1 MLGAQRT
8 DGEAPKPPQI
18 SLETSLNHGHPVCT
32 LAPSVTQGLKHPSC
46 GAGRVLIR
54 SASPERRPP
63 SVPTTQAPQ
72 LRRRE
77 GPHPLREPR
86 ASPAERPC
94 LSAPVRAATVEASTA
109 VEPAS
114 RVEPASTVEPFT
126 TAEPFTTVEPA
137 DIRTVEPSTATYA
150 GIVTIEG
157 RARSAPSQPGPDS
170 PTMAPMRSEPRPSGV
185 RPPTPR

>member
-63 SVPTTQAPQ
+63 SVPRTQAPQ
-72 LRRRE
+72 LRRRA

-86 ASPAERPC
+86 ASPAERPTPSPGFE
-94 LSAPVRAATVEASTA
+94 LLRLEADPVPIAASFPILGRPSLVDHELAPRALHLFAT
-109 VEPAS
+109 
-114 RVEPASTVEPFT
+114 
-126 TAEPFTTVEPA
+126 
-137 DIRTVEPSTATYA
+137 
-150 GIVTIEG
+150 G
-157 RARSAPSQPGPDS
+157 RARDGALFVARLALVDDAFVAP
-170 PTMAPMRSEPRPSGV
+170 
-185 RPPTPR
+185 